1 MLSSSECRI
10 LVVEDQ
16 APVRRLI
23 ARWLERNG
31 FATFEAGHAGD
42 ALAWLRRYMHSVDLA
57 VIDLVGTNGLDLAA
71 ELSRDFSRIQILYIS
86 GYVDSLVAEAIGR
99 RSPESLL
106 LKPFT
111 ERALLYRVRWLLRL
125 PASADAKFEEPVNRP
140 GTLRR
145 RCG

>member
-1 MLSSSECRI
+1 MPSGSRRRI
-10 LVVEDQ
+10 LIVEDQ

-23 ARWLERNG
+23 ALWLHRNG
-31 FATFEAGHAGD
+31 FVTFEVGHAGE
-42 ALAWLRRYMHSVDLA
+42 ALAWLRSHARSVDLA

-71 ELSRDFSRIQILYIS
+71 DLTRDSSHIPILYIS

-99 RSPESLL
+99 RAPESLL

-111 ERALLYRVRWLLRL
+111 ERALIYRVRRLLRL
-125 PASADAKFEEPVNRP
+125 PATAESALEEPLDGP
-140 GTLRR
+140 GTLQR

>member
-1 MLSSSECRI
+1 MPSSSGCRI

-23 ARWLERNG
+23 ARWLDRNG
-31 FATFEAGHAGD
+31 FVTFEVAHAGE
-42 ALAWLRRYMHSVDLA
+42 ALAWLRRHARSVDLA

-71 ELSRDFSRIQILYIS
+71 ELTRDSSHIQILYIS
-86 GYVDSLVAEAIGR
+86 GYVDSLAAEAIGR
-99 RSPESLL
+99 RSPETLL

-111 ERALLYRVRWLLRL
+111 ERVLIHRVRHLLRL
-125 PASADAKFEEPVNRP
+125 PASAESTFEEPLDGP
-140 GTLRR
+140 GTLQR

>member
-1 MLSSSECRI
+1 MPSSSGCRI

-23 ARWLERNG
+23 ARWLDRNG
-31 FATFEAGHAGD
+31 FVTFEVAHAGE
-42 ALAWLRRYMHSVDLA
+42 ALAWLRRHARSVDLA

-71 ELSRDFSRIQILYIS
+71 ELTRDSSHIQILYIS
-86 GYVDSLVAEAIGR
+86 GYVDSLAAEAIGC
-99 RSPESLL
+99 RSPETLL

-111 ERALLYRVRWLLRL
+111 ERVLIHRVRQLLRL
-125 PASADAKFEEPVNRP
+125 PASAESTFEEPLDGP
-140 GTLRR
+140 GTLQR